1 MYELMLKKGSFFSS
15 KLLSRRKKCV
25 KIKDGN
31 AFRMDKT
38 KYDRFSFFC
47 SKVFCFAE
55 KAFVPVILNK
65 RFVLHAAEVAV
76 CSSEN
81 TPRIARSPDAARA
94 VCYFTGGNMQSD
106 QTARYF
112 FVHEVILCL
121 FSYMRSY

>member
-47 SKVFCFAE
+47 SKGLLLCG
-55 KAFVPVILNK
+55 KI
-65 RFVLHAAEVAV
+65 
-76 CSSEN
+76 
-81 TPRIARSPDAARA
+81 IRSG
-94 VCYFTGGNMQSD
+94 YFK
-106 QTARYF
+106 
-112 FVHEVILCL
+112 
-121 FSYMRSY
+121 